1 MTDDHHTD
9 RADERAAA
17 GLADDGLG
25 RWQDTEEGQALRDLL
40 PILER
45 HRRYYD
51 ARMRDREGAAKM
63 AAIANLPI
71 GWLFED
77 PRRDGDDLVLRATSS
92 NGDEIE
98 VAGAT
103 AEDAWRAMAEQLA
116 ALAQGRLIR

>member
-1 MTDDHHTD
+1 MTDDLDTD
-9 RADERAAA
+9 HAAERAAA
-17 GLADDGLG
+17 GLRTTPPAAG
-25 RWQDTEEGQALRDLL
+25 RTARDRRSAALL

-45 HRRYYD
+45 GERHYD